1 LSLFKTIVFDLD
13 GTLVD
18 SVFDLA
24 SALNATL
31 GRLAPGTPPL
41 PIETV
46 RSFVGNGAGQLVARS
61 LASSGIAVSQE
72 TALAVFLGCYR
83 ERMLDTTRPY
93 PGVVE
98 GLDRLADRTLAVLS
112 NKPGDMSRQ
121 ILTRLGLATRFAR
134 IYGGGDVPGRK
145 PDPSGLLQL
154 LRELGAS
161 PAEALMVGDSP
172 IDVLTARNA
181 GVRAVGVRY
190 GLDPS
195 GFGAAAPDLEVDT
208 LVELATRL
216 DRGEL

>member
-1 LSLFKTIVFDLD
+1 LSPVRTIVFDLD

-24 SALNATL
+24 SSLNATL
-31 GRLAPGTPPL
+31 EQLAPGTPPL

-61 LASSGIAVSQE
+61 LASSGIAVSPE
-72 TALAVFLGCYR
+72 TALAVFLECYR
-83 ERMLDTTRPY
+83 ERLLETTRPY

-98 GLDRLADRTLAVLS
+98 GLDRLVDRTLAVLT

-121 ILTRLGLATRFAR
+121 ILTRLGLDTRFAR

-145 PDPSGLLQL
+145 PDPAGLLQL

-195 GFGAAAPDLEVDT
+195 GFAAATPDLEVDN